1 MEISNL
7 LLRFWGNK
15 DDSLPPLPTPL
26 KQNLKPSPIIR
37 RCPGLIKDQTV
48 SFVGDVD
55 KPHIIY
61 AASFFVTSRCRCCS
75 GETRGAGSQ
84 LGSARLGSARFSRTS
99 RCTRTLHATRRRVS
113 TPPSSVFERVS
124 LCQNAVRRWRVVI
137 SAQPAAVLLSPFVKH
152 VSPGCTSERSKK
164 VFAAGGLARTLFAL
178 ILNMLNKCIRLFCA
192 HHRVVTFVVCL
203 G

>member
-1 MEISNL
+1 MWTNRTSSTQRL
-7 LLRFWGNK
+7 
-15 DDSLPPLPTPL
+15 SLSQAAAAAVALE
-26 KQNLKPSPIIR
+26 KR
-37 RCPGLIKDQTV
+37 EEPG
-48 SFVGDVD
+48 
-55 KPHIIY
+55 
-61 AASFFVTSRCRCCS
+61 AN
-75 GETRGAGSQ
+75 
-84 LGSARLGSARFSRTS
+84 SARLGSARFSRTS

-113 TPPSSVFERVS
+113 TPPSSLFERVS
-124 LCQNAVRRWRVVI
+124 LCQNATRRWRVVI